1 MQALLKKT
9 DCRLL
14 NYSTAVKN
22 DANFQ
27 FLLPL
32 LEKDRKIM
40 PDEKSLS
47 SKQLDILKMQKE
59 ELIKVCTNEWEAIS
73 NIPKINNEKKIKCSL
88 CGRPD
93 LVELFDIKNMYT
105 GQVITIGGTCINNFS
120 ALKKANRLVNNAEE
134 LTRYNELLKSIPN
147 IREIYYQGDFINS
160 TKYILPQNY
169 IDEFKTTEKKLKTYV
184 RKYVKF
190 GSNKAN
196 GYLEANDLEEQLKTF
211 SSLREKINTFPENEN
226 GELIFLPRSL
236 AIKIENEQ
244 PNAKEIIS
252 ATQRNNGIIS
262 PKIAQNIE
270 TINFLKNYI
279 NQLNNKLTPKAFVDS
294 VDQGVFIISI
304 TYNKKPILM
313 SISSKVC
320 ISDIIYNN
328 ERTFD
333 FKLFFTKN
341 SDKFTLYN
349 YESEKILRDVANDV
363 LIKHFQYRTYYPNPN
378 EIVNSIKS
386 YSNQVYNSSKKEI
399 QQTLNQLVNN
409 GYMFANDE
417 ETFIRRTVKEIN
429 QMNSKSLYY
438 NKTRKIMQTFSPID
452 IAREDWK
459 VLKLK
464 PTQLTKEESEKLLKK
479 VNKVLSE
486 VNLYKGLNTDNI
498 LDITTNDL
506 IYIAKYNLFFDNTK
520 IAEKKIHHYETKSMS
535 IKKYLAH
542 IISAI
547 MSK

>member
-1 MQALLKKT
+1 
-9 DCRLL
+9 
-14 NYSTAVKN
+14 
-22 DANFQ
+22 
-27 FLLPL
+27 
-32 LEKDRKIM
+32 
-40 PDEKSLS
+40 
-47 SKQLDILKMQKE
+47 
-59 ELIKVCTNEWEAIS
+59 
-73 NIPKINNEKKIKCSL
+73 
-88 CGRPD
+88 
-93 LVELFDIKNMYT
+93 MYT

-196 GYLEANDLEEQLKTF
+196 SYLEANDLEEQLKTF

-244 PNAKEIIS
+244 PNAKEIIT

-279 NQLNNKLTPKAFVDS
+279 NQLNNKLAPKAFVDS

-313 SISSKVC
+313 SISSKLC
-320 ISDIIYNN
+320 ISDVIYNN

-363 LIKHFQYRTYYPNPN
+363 LIKHFQYRTYYPTPN

-498 LDITTNDL
+498 LDIATNDL

-520 IAEKKIHHYETKSMS
+520 IAEKKIHHYETKSMT

-542 IISAI
+542 TISAI